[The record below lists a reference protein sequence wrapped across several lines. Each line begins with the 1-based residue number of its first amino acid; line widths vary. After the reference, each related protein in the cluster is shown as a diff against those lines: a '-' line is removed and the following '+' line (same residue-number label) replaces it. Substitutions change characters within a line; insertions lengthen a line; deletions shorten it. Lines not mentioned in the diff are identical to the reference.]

1 MNLYDFSNVRLYIDP
16 ATTSYVV
23 QIIAGIIIACGAG
36 LGIFWNKLKRF
47 FRRKKEEKYNV
58 SDMSEMIVSKENK
71 DIIKAEDLLNED
83 MEDIK

>member
-1 MNLYDFSNVRLYIDP
+1 M
-16 ATTSYVV
+16 
-23 QIIAGIIIACGAG
+23 
-36 LGIFWNKLKRF
+36 IFWNKLKRF